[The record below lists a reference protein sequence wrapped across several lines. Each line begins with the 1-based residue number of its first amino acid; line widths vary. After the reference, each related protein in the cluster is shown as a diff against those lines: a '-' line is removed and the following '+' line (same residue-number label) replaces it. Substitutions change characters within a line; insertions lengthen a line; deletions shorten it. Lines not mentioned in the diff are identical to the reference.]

1 MNRLRVPFVIHWAGT
16 PKPDLSGFIEP
27 VRVPF
32 RFVRRQLTVS
42 EPKGP
47 ISRTVEFSD
56 PNALSSMFDL
66 PATSE
71 QGRASRSERLLAGSF
86 TSDVGSVSAR
96 ALGMSRNDF
105 SDALHSLKKA
115 AGLGGADNVLIHL
128 PSGDVFYNGENIG
141 NLHDE

>member
-16 PKPDLSGFIEP
+16 PKPDLSGFVEP

-32 RFVRRQLTVS
+32 RFVCRQLADS
-42 EPKGP
+42 RSKGQF
-47 ISRTVEFSD
+47 SWNAEFSN
-56 PNALSSMFDL
+56 PNDFRSMFDV
-66 PATSE
+66 PAASG
-71 QGRASRSERLLAGSF
+71 QGRASHSERLLAGSF
-86 TSDVGSVSAR
+86 TSDVGSVTAR
-96 ALGMSRNDF
+96 ALGMSRNEL
-105 SDALHSLKKA
+105 SDALHSLKRA